1 MAILFEIEHA
11 TTYKYKNPVTFGTHR
26 AMFLPRPAASGRLLS
41 WSVKT
46 SLPCKIHWV
55 SDALSN
61 NVTVMEFSDAGKE
74 LTFTLQFQ
82 GIHFGA
88 KGVEEFPLEARAE
101 EVPVQYT
108 PDEWIDLVVYMR
120 PHAED
125 PDGSVAA
132 WAKSFAADNQG
143 RTTDV
148 LRRMLDV
155 FGDTFSYNAREM
167 EGTQPPDETLRLKA
181 GTCRDYAWLMIEALR
196 RLGFAARFVSGY
208 IYDSALDGGAAGVL
222 GSGATHAWL
231 QVFLPGAGWANYDP
245 TNRINAGFDL
255 IPVAIA
261 RHPGQ
266 AVPLAG
272 SWFGNAQDYLG
283 MSVNVAVR
291 KLADVSESTG
301 GREIHAAE

>member
-1 MAILFEIEHA
+1 MAVLFEIEHA
-11 TTYKYKNPVTFGTHR
+11 TTYRYANPVTFGTHR
-26 AMFLPRPAASGRLLS
+26 AMFLPRPAARGRLLD

-46 SLPCKIHWV
+46 SLPSKVHWV

-61 NVTVMEFSDAGKE
+61 NVAVMNFSEPGKE
-74 LTFTLQFQ
+74 LTFNFRFRAM
-82 GIHFGA
+82 HFGA
-88 KGVEEFPLEARAE
+88 IGTEQFPLEPRAE

-108 PDEWIDLVVYMR
+108 PDEWTDLVVHMR

-132 WAKSFAADNQG
+132 WAKSFAAGNHD

-148 LRRMLDV
+148 LRAMLDV
-155 FGDTFSYNAREM
+155 FRDSFHYNARDA
-167 EGTQPPDETLRLKA
+167 EGTQSPGETLRSKS

-196 RLGFAARFVSGY
+196 RLGFASRFVSGY
-208 IYDSALDGGAAGVL
+208 LYDSALDGGEAGML

-231 QVFLPGAGWANYDP
+231 QVFLPGAGWTHYDP

-261 RHPGQ
+261 RHPGR
-266 AVPLAG
+266 AIPLAG
-272 SWFGNAQDYLG
+272 SWIGSAQDYLG
-283 MSVNVAVR
+283 MSVCVSVR
-291 KLADVSESTG
+291 KLGEVSDQSAG
-301 GREIHAAE
+301 WQKLVH